1 MMAISSSGTK
11 TPVDSKASGKE
22 IALLS
27 MVSQPFTNQRPID
40 QGLTISHGAAPDSPA
55 RCRIRHRRHSQGDQ
69 VSSHAELELTAQ
81 MFAPTMRAME
91 PSFNRTHLRDS
102 ILKANTDPDR
112 LHMSSAMNRL
122 SLLQLFASRGMVP
135 NDPDADDD
143 DDAPVGRPPN
153 CETQ

>member
-1 MMAISSSGTK
+1 MEQHPTLPLVAVSGIDDTVKVTK
-11 TPVDSKASGKE
+11 
-22 IALLS
+22 
-27 MVSQPFTNQRPID
+27 
-40 QGLTISHGAAPDSPA
+40 SP
-55 RCRIRHRRHSQGDQ
+55 RMS
-69 VSSHAELELTAQ
+69 ELELTAQ
-81 MFAPTMRAME
+81 MFAPTMRAMK

-143 DDAPVGRPPN
+143 DAPVGRPPN